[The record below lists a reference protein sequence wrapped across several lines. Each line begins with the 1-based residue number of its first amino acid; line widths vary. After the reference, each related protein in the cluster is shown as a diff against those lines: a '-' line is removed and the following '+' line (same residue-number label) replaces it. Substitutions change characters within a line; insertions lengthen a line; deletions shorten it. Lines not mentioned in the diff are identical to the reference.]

1 MAESLTKGGFTLTPK
16 TGTGNAKVSIS
27 CSERTGRVATSP
39 VTFTA
44 KMDGFSVSK
53 SVSVVQEGKAEF
65 VTLTSA
71 TAVSVPNKGKVISI
85 TGITNSSKLVIDTTD
100 FGMAEVYSTYTANG
114 ATAMNN
120 VAIEGDPGASNEFT
134 FTAQV
139 NVKENPNAS
148 SRTATITITTAGGQ
162 KATVLLTQLA
172 STFTYDLTL
181 AASPTSIQADGGSS
195 TITGKYKTFRNGVLI
210 NTEDVTPTC
219 SIPSGTAFTLSSN
232 KVSAPNRGTTAG
244 ELRSVQVSASYGN
257 ASSTITVSQAANQV
271 ESSTTTGG
279 ETIYNPVTAGAIS
292 NKTIP
297 ASGGSATAT
306 AGDGSQSW
314 TTNKKYRHDTY
325 TSGSVADVL
334 VEDSKIGTDTI
345 KPSVASISGSAE
357 SKGTIKSDITTV
369 KEQAVTW
376 TGNGGKKATGTM
388 YIYQAAN
395 AEDYIKYFDPVIN
408 SFTVSDIPA
417 SGGSISKGSVTYEQA
432 RSQYFTSGAY
442 TSMAPLTTG
451 GTITYSAAV
460 SASSLGTTVKDR
472 ASVGTLTVTVT
483 MNGKSGSKD
492 VTVYQEKNE
501 IINYGDVQANLGGF
515 YPEGGNPMT
524 ERSED
529 YTFGAVP
536 SARCI
541 FFFDIYQT
549 ITYTS
554 GATREGSITRTKD
567 IVTQCDDFSVDI
579 DSSADDIIISAN
591 ENKSESK
598 LGPLVVKITGL
609 GEGGKS
615 LSTTGTVYQAAG
627 VKTYAELVVD
637 IASDEDIPAAGGSVT
652 PTVAYSQT
660 WGWNGATTGGGTLT
674 SGGTVTFDNG
684 TTDGTVSAESLGTT
698 LQSRSLIKTVTATVT
713 MNGKSASKTYT
724 IYQAIN
730 KVVAIKAHQ
739 SDNISSNI
747 HVEYPTEFI
756 SAAGGTVDP
765 IAEGQLTVT
774 CSSGST
780 VTTGSNGDFLTGT
793 ANFTRTFSG
802 TAAGFTVNETSGVV
816 EASNRGTTIGD
827 ARSVDVTSKLTV
839 TFTNP
844 ASVGGN
850 SVTDIISCVN
860 TVTQAANSV
869 TYGTVTVL
877 VTPNPVSI
885 LAAGAIYNIKPTT
898 SQTVSFTSGAT
909 RAGSI
914 GLSYVAKNTVTG
926 FSNNGETVT
935 VQPNT
940 TTSPRKGFIVTVT
953 ASGEGSKSNSVD
965 VTFNQAAAAAYL
977 NVDPATISIAADAT
991 SASFNIESNDS
1002 WTIS

>member
-27 CSERTGRVATSP
+27 CSKRTGRVATSP

-100 FGMAEVYSTYTANG
+100 SDMAEVYSTYTANG

-120 VAIEGDPGASNEFT
+120 VAIDGDPGASNEFT

-139 NVKENPNAS
+139 NVKENPEDS

-172 STFTYDLTL
+172 SEFTYNLIPIVSVPTIP
-181 AASPTSIQADGGSS
+181 ASGGSS
-195 TITGKYKTFRNGVLI
+195 TITATLETYRNGIKIESDLRYPTKCTI
-210 NTEDVTPTC
+210 PDGTE
-219 SIPSGTAFTLSSN
+219 FTLN
-232 KVSAPNRGTTAG
+232 NIAAPPTISAPNRGTTAG
-244 ELRSVQVSASYGN
+244 DKRSVTVTVRYQDQYGRFDV
-257 ASSTITVSQAANQV
+257 SSTIEVYQAANQV

-279 ETIYNPVTAGAIS
+279 ETIYNNVTAGAIS

-306 AGDGSQSW
+306 AGNGSQSW

-357 SKGTIKSDITTV
+357 SKGTTVSGVTTV

-376 TGNGGKKATGTM
+376 TGSGGKKATGTM
-388 YIYQAAN
+388 YIYQEAN
-395 AEDYIKYFDPVIN
+395 EKTSITYGLPVIN
-408 SFTVSDIPA
+408 SFTVDDIPA
-417 SGGSISKGSVTYEQA
+417 SGGSISSGSVSYYQP
-432 RSQYFTSGAY
+432 RVQNYTSGAHS
-442 TSMAPLTTG
+442 TLSALDSG
-451 GTITYSAAV
+451 GTITYTKAV

-472 ASVGTLTVTVT
+472 ASVGTLT
-483 MNGKSGSKD
+483 
-492 VTVYQEKNE
+492 
-501 IINYGDVQANLGGF
+501 
-515 YPEGGNPMT
+515 
-524 ERSED
+524 
-529 YTFGAVP
+529 
-536 SARCI
+536 
-541 FFFDIYQT
+541 
-549 ITYTS
+549 
-554 GATREGSITRTKD
+554 
-567 IVTQCDDFSVDI
+567 
-579 DSSADDIIISAN
+579 
-591 ENKSESK
+591 
-598 LGPLVVKITGL
+598 
-609 GEGGKS
+609 
-615 LSTTGTVYQAAG
+615 
-627 VKTYAELVVD
+627 
-637 IASDEDIPAAGGSVT
+637 
-652 PTVAYSQT
+652 
-660 WGWNGATTGGGTLT
+660 
-674 SGGTVTFDNG
+674 
-684 TTDGTVSAESLGTT
+684 
-698 LQSRSLIKTVTATVT
+698 ATVT
-713 MNGKSASKTYT
+713 MNGRSASKEVTV
-724 IYQAIN
+724 YQ
-730 KVVAIKAHQ
+730 K
-739 SDNISSNI
+739 
-747 HVEYPTEFI
+747 
-756 SAAGGTVDP
+756 
-765 IAEGQLTVT
+765 
-774 CSSGST
+774 
-780 VTTGSNGDFLTGT
+780 
-793 ANFTRTFSG
+793 
-802 TAAGFTVNETSGVV
+802 
-816 EASNRGTTIGD
+816 
-827 ARSVDVTSKLTV
+827 
-839 TFTNP
+839 
-844 ASVGGN
+844 
-850 SVTDIISCVN
+850 
-860 TVTQAANSV
+860 ANSA
-869 TYGTVTVL
+869 TYGAVSVS

-885 LAAGAIYNIKPTT
+885 IAAGAIYNIKPTT

-914 GLSYVAKNTVTG
+914 DLSYAAKNTVTG
-926 FSNNGETVT
+926 FSNRGETVT

-977 NVDPATISIAADAT
+977 NVDPATINIAADAT